1 VIQQGNVPHECTWM
15 AIQKYK
21 RSVVELRA
29 NLLIY
34 NAFAVQQKTEAL
46 KTSSRV
52 ASLLHAT
59 IKILAHE
66 QSRLW
71 EESAVALKTL
81 SKSSRSRSPD
91 TTYNTA
97 SKKVDSP
104 SSPTQITT
112 IDDDDEIA
120 EDSTNL
126 EIQRETEELN
136 KVIFPTLNQSASIAY
151 RGRLDFCIS
160 PPSLQKKLAS
170 SRNSFASLPPMEWKS
185 VDVIITTQN
194 WAQFAQTWNFQD
206 LNSNPVPPFI
216 TTVRQPEV
224 KYGSNPSLTYTIP
237 NRRQFYWAKVP
248 TWDGNRK
255 GMDVYKIPQPVP
267 VDITY
272 QVKIVCNRMRELNQ
286 FNRIVLQKFSSRQA
300 YTFVKGSYIPIVLQ
314 NISDDSS
321 MDVDKRKYYVQ
332 TYEFL
337 MMGFLIDEEEFEV
350 KPAVSRLLQLIEVD
364 TKTRARKAKMSPVS
378 NSTNVDFQ
386 FGTGDTE
393 VTQTFNYTANVF
405 VSGKDNVDTWSVYI
419 NNDYYG
425 DDVTEI
431 QINTHDVLRI
441 EITKDTAGQTATLFT
456 TATLL

>member
-1 VIQQGNVPHECTWM
+1 MALPKKIIKKLDLSPEKVGRERRQELLDDINRDGTYLPKSILHEDLDRGFLDFVKDELET
-15 AIQKYK
+15 
-21 RSVVELRA
+21 VV
-29 NLLIY
+29 
-34 NAFAVQQKTEAL
+34 
-46 KTSSRV
+46 
-52 ASLLHAT
+52 
-59 IKILAHE
+59 
-66 QSRLW
+66 
-71 EESAVALKTL
+71 
-81 SKSSRSRSPD
+81 D
-91 TTYNTA
+91 G
-97 SKKVDSP
+97 KKVP
-104 SSPTQITT
+104 
-112 IDDDDEIA
+112 
-120 EDSTNL
+120 
-126 EIQRETEELN
+126 
-136 KVIFPTLNQSASIAY
+136 V
-151 RGRLDFCIS
+151 
-160 PPSLQKKLAS
+160 
-170 SRNSFASLPPMEWKS
+170 
-185 VDVIITTQN
+185 VDVLITTQN
-194 WAQFAQTWNFQD
+194 WAQFTQTWNFKNLD
-206 LNSNPVPPFI
+206 KNAEPPFI

-286 FNRIVLQKFSSRQA
+286 FNRIILQKFSSRQA

-386 FGTGDTE
+386 FGTGNTE

>member
-1 VIQQGNVPHECTWM
+1 MALPPKKIKTDININTVPTGLARREELLSYITKDGTYLPKSILHADLDRGMLDFVKNDLKC
-15 AIQKYK
+15 
-21 RSVVELRA
+21 VVEG
-29 NLLIY
+29 
-34 NAFAVQQKTEAL
+34 AV
-46 KTSSRV
+46 V
-52 ASLLHAT
+52 
-59 IKILAHE
+59 
-66 QSRLW
+66 
-71 EESAVALKTL
+71 
-81 SKSSRSRSPD
+81 P
-91 TTYNTA
+91 
-97 SKKVDSP
+97 
-104 SSPTQITT
+104 
-112 IDDDDEIA
+112 
-120 EDSTNL
+120 
-126 EIQRETEELN
+126 
-136 KVIFPTLNQSASIAY
+136 
-151 RGRLDFCIS
+151 
-160 PPSLQKKLAS
+160 
-170 SRNSFASLPPMEWKS
+170 S
-185 VDVIITTQN
+185 VDVIITLQN

-206 LNSNPVPPFI
+206 LNGNPVPPFI

-272 QVKIVCNRMRELNQ
+272 QIKIVCNRMRELNQ

-300 YTFVKGSYIPIVLQ
+300 YTFVKGSYIPIILQ
-314 NISDDSS
+314 NISDDSV

-350 KPAVSRLLQLIEVD
+350 KPAISRVLQLIEVD
-364 TKTRARKAKMSPVS
+364 TKLKSKKAKMSPPS
-378 NSTNVDFQ
+378 SSTNVDFQ
-386 FGTGDTE
+386 FATGDTE
-393 VTQTFNYTANVF
+393 VTQTFNYTTNIF

-419 NNDYYG
+419 NDDYYG

-441 EITKDTAGQTATLFT
+441 EITKDTGGQPATLFT

>member
-1 VIQQGNVPHECTWM
+1 M
-15 AIQKYK
+15 ALPKKIVKNIK
-21 RSVVELRA
+21 L
-29 NLLIY
+29 
-34 NAFAVQQKTEAL
+34 TP
-46 KTSSRV
+46 T
-52 ASLLHAT
+52 
-59 IKILAHE
+59 KILE
-66 QSRLW
+66 GRR
-71 EESAVALKTL
+71 EELL
-81 SKSSRSRSPD
+81 QIIQED
-91 TTYNTA
+91 GTYLPKGIYHSDLDRGMLDFVKNDLGI
-97 SKKVDSP
+97 SVDGKKVN
-104 SSPTQITT
+104 T
-112 IDDDDEIA
+112 
-120 EDSTNL
+120 
-126 EIQRETEELN
+126 
-136 KVIFPTLNQSASIAY
+136 
-151 RGRLDFCIS
+151 
-160 PPSLQKKLAS
+160 
-170 SRNSFASLPPMEWKS
+170 

-194 WAQFAQTWNFQD
+194 WSQFTQTWNFQD
-206 LNSNPVPPFI
+206 LNGNPVPPFI

-248 TWDGNRK
+248 TWDGQRK

-364 TKTRARKAKMSPVS
+364 TKTRARKVKMSPVS
-378 NSTNVDFQ
+378 HSTNVDFQ
-386 FGTGDTE
+386 YGTGDTQ
-393 VTQTFNYTANVF
+393 VIQTFNYTANIF
-405 VSGKDNVDTWSVYI
+405 VTGKDNVDTWSVYI
-419 NNDYYG
+419 NDNYYG
-425 DDVTEI
+425 DDVPEI
-431 QINTHDVLRI
+431 QINTGDVLRI
-441 EITKDTAGQTATLFT
+441 DITKDTSGDTSTLFT